1 MTTIGDIFDIP
12 TQVHQ
17 GDFVL
22 RLTEGVTRPADT
34 LRTYVVTPQLVGC
47 FDQALDLIRSALESN
62 TSKGAYLHGSFGSGK
77 SHFMAVLS
85 LLLQHNPEARSIPE
99 LASVVARHNR
109 WTEHRTVLV
118 VPYHMIG
125 APNLETAILGH
136 YADYVRALHPQA
148 PTPGFYQAER
158 LFDDARRLRAT
169 MGDAAFFAALGG
181 NQSEGNGWGNIEA
194 SWDAESFDA
203 AMAAAPA
210 SEARQRLIGNLID
223 AYFQS
228 ARALAASESA
238 AFVPLDEG
246 LAVLSRHAQAL
257 GYDAVVLFLDELIL
271 WLASQAADL
280 AFVNREGQKI
290 AKLVEAM
297 SADRPIP
304 IVSFIARQR
313 DLRELVGDHLPG
325 AEQLGFADVLN
336 WWQARFDT
344 ITLEDRNLPAI
355 VEKRLLRPKSAKAA
369 RQLREAFDKTSRVR
383 DEVFNILLTRTGD
396 RDMFRQVYPFSPALV
411 QTLVALSALL
421 QRERTALKLML
432 QLLVNQR
439 DSLVLGDLVPVG
451 DLFDVIAEGDEPFT
465 QAMRLNF
472 DTAQKLY
479 RHRLLPLLEQEHGV
493 TAQDVRAGTV
503 EATRAQRFRA
513 DDRLVKTLILSS
525 LADGVEALR
534 ALTPSRLAA
543 LNHGTV
549 RSPIPGQ
556 ESQIVLHKCRNWAA
570 QVGELKIS
578 DDGPNPVISC
588 HLSGVDTDGVLANAQ
603 NIDNYGN
610 RVHKARSLFYAQLG
624 LAPAEGGLLPLRYET
639 LWRGT
644 SRTCELLFGNVREL
658 PLESLHAPDDMWRV
672 VVDFP
677 FDREGHTPR
686 DDLAQ
691 LQKFQE
697 TGASSRCLVWLPA
710 FFTRRTM
717 EDLGRL
723 VVLDYVL
730 TGHNLDQ
737 CGSHLSQLEREQARV
752 LLHNQ
757 RDQMRQRLWNAMLA
771 AYGVST
777 MYAEAIDTSHD
788 LGEHFYALTPT
799 LTVQP
804 PVGASLKEALHHLCG
819 QALAC
824 QFPAHPQFTDE
835 VRRPALRRVLELIRQ
850 ATRERDGRVEVERP
864 YRDEVRRIAVPLRLG
879 DMGETHF
886 VLRDDWQSHFLRK
899 QAEESATSLTVRSL
913 RAWIDQP
920 EAMGLTREVQNLVIL
935 SFALQ
940 SNLTFALHGTPVQP
954 QLEQLDNGLELRAQ
968 SLPSAAAWQEALQRA
983 EAILG
988 TSGALLLNAANV
1000 AQFVETVQQIAVQRG
1015 PAVEALCT
1023 GLRHW
1028 LDVFGIAAHSAPR
1041 MQTAQATLALLSG
1054 LKEAGKD
1061 AVLEVLIS
1069 ATIAT
1074 SAAAMREVV
1083 LQAAGPVMALQN
1095 TAWEPFERL
1104 SHMSA
1109 ERMPGAQSLVQTLK
1123 DLLTRDEH
1131 VVSLARGLQEAQL
1144 EAFTMLTDAVE
1155 PATRAAPRLLSRA
1168 PSVLPLVAQPD
1179 TENSG
1184 RGIGLQDA
1192 TALFDAITT
1201 ALASDPELVLDIDWR
1216 LHPRGESAS

>member
-1 MTTIGDIFDIP
+1 M
-12 TQVHQ
+12 
-17 GDFVL
+17 
-22 RLTEGVTRPADT
+22 
-34 LRTYVVTPQLVGC
+34 
-47 FDQALDLIRSALESN
+47 
-62 TSKGAYLHGSFGSGK
+62 
-77 SHFMAVLS
+77 
-85 LLLQHNPEARSIPE
+85 EAP
-99 LASVVARHNR
+99 
-109 WTEHRTVLV
+109 
-118 VPYHMIG
+118 
-125 APNLETAILGH
+125 
-136 YADYVRALHPQA
+136 
-148 PTPGFYQAER
+148 
-158 LFDDARRLRAT
+158 
-169 MGDAAFFAALGG
+169 
-181 NQSEGNGWGNIEA
+181 
-194 SWDAESFDA
+194 
-203 AMAAAPA
+203 PA

-228 ARALAASESA
+228 ARALAASDTA

-246 LAVLSRHAQAL
+246 LAVMSRHAQAL

-280 AFVNREGQKI
+280 AFVNREGQKV

-297 SADRPIP
+297 TADRPIP
-304 IVSFIARQR
+304 IISFIARQR

-369 RQLREAFDKTSRVR
+369 RQLQDAFDKTARVR
-383 DEVFNILLTRTGD
+383 DDVLNILLTRTGD
-396 RDMFRQVYPFSPALV
+396 REMFRQVYPFSLALV

-439 DSLVLGDLVPVG
+439 DSLVLGDMVPVG
-451 DLFDVIAEGDEPFT
+451 DLFDVITEGDEPFT

-472 DTAQKLY
+472 DNAQKLY
-479 RHRLLPLLEQEHGV
+479 RHRLLPMLEQEHGV
-493 TAQDVRAGTV
+493 TAQDVHAGGV
-503 EATRAQRFRA
+503 EATRAQRFRT

-525 LADGVEALR
+525 LAEGVEALR

-556 ESQIVLHKCRNWAA
+556 ESQIGLHKCRNWAA

-588 HLSGVDTDGVLANAQ
+588 HLVGVDTDGILANAQ

-610 RVHKARSLFYAQLG
+610 RIYKARSLFYEQLG

-644 SRTCELLFGNVREL
+644 QRTCELLFGNVREL
-658 PLESLHAPDDMWRV
+658 PLESFNAQGDTWRI

-677 FDREGHTPR
+677 FDRDGHTPR

-697 TGASSRCLVWLPA
+697 TGASSHCLVWLPA

-723 VVLDYVL
+723 VILDYVL
-730 TGHNLDQ
+730 TGNNLNQ
-737 CGSHLSQLEREQARV
+737 CGSHLSQLEREQARI

-757 RDQMRQRLWNAMLA
+757 RDQMRQRLCNAMLA

-777 MYAEAIDTSHD
+777 MYVEAIDTSHD

-799 LTVQP
+799 LTLQP
-804 PVGASLKEALHHLCG
+804 PVSASLKEALNHLFG
-819 QALAC
+819 QALAH
-824 QFPAHPQFTDE
+824 QFPAHPQFVEE
-835 VRRPALRRVLELIRQ
+835 VRRPALRRLLELVRQ
-850 ATRERDGRVEVERP
+850 ATRARDGRVEVERP
-864 YRDEVRRIAVPLRLG
+864 YRDEARRIVVPLRLG

-886 VLRDDWQSHFLRK
+886 VLRDEWQSHFLRK
-899 QAEESATSLTVRSL
+899 QAEEGATSLTVRSL

-940 SNLTFALHGTPVQP
+940 SNLTFSLYGTPVQ
-954 QLEQLDNGLELRAQ
+954 QLEQLDDRLELRAQ
-968 SLPSAAAWQEALQRA
+968 PLPSATTWQEAMQRA
-983 EAILG
+983 AAILG
-988 TSGALLLNAANV
+988 TSGSLLLNAANV
-1000 AQFVETVQQIAVQRG
+1000 AQFAEAVQQMAVQRCQD
-1015 PAVEALCT
+1015 VEELCKN
-1023 GLRHW
+1023 LRQW
-1028 LDVFGIAAHSAPR
+1028 LDVFGIAAHSTPR
-1041 MQTAQATLALLSG
+1041 MQTAQATLALLSS
-1054 LKEAGKD
+1054 LKEADKD
-1061 AVLEVLIS
+1061 DVIQVLTT
-1069 ATIAT
+1069 ATLAT
-1074 SAAAMREVV
+1074 SAPAMREVV
-1083 LQAAGPVMALQN
+1083 LRAADQATALEN
-1095 TAWEPFERL
+1095 VSWEAFERL
-1104 SHMSA
+1104 SHMSV
-1109 ERMPGAQSLVQTLK
+1109 ERVPRAQTLVETVK
-1123 DLLTRDEH
+1123 ELLTRDEH
-1131 VVSLARGLQEAQL
+1131 VLSLARGLKEAQVA
-1144 EAFTMLTDAVE
+1144 AFKMLTDAVE
-1155 PATRAAPRLLSRA
+1155 PP
-1168 PSVLPLVAQPD
+1168 P
-1179 TENSG
+1179 ENSQ
-1184 RGIGLQDA
+1184 RGIGLKDA
-1192 TALFDAITT
+1192 TAVFDAISR
-1201 ALASDPELVLDIDWR
+1201 ALAADPELVLDIDWR
-1216 LHPRGESAS
+1216 LHPKDESAS